1 MTIKGHI
8 LDVTARE
15 IYDGEITVRNGKIGK
30 IRRCPLSY
38 SQRWPYLM
46 PGFIDSHVHIES
58 SMLTP
63 REYARV
69 VVGHGTIGVVCD
81 PHEIA
86 NVLGVEGIDFMIRS
100 GRQVRFNFLFSAPS
114 CVPAVGGEFETAGAE
129 INADDIEQLMRRDDI
144 GYLGEVMNYPGVLAG
159 DPELMRKIEAA
170 RAAGKA
176 IDGHAPGL
184 SADELRRYAAAGI
197 TTNHECMT
205 LDEGRTNINAGLKV
219 MIREGSAAKSFKALF
234 PLITEHP
241 DRVMLC
247 SDDQEPDE
255 LYWGHIN
262 WLVGMA
268 LAKKLNLWDVLQVA
282 CVNPQ
287 EHYGVRWGLLQE
299 GDPATF
305 IAMDTLSPEGRV
317 VQTFIQGQEVFRHPD
332 GVTDAL
338 FLQPAEESPVNRF
351 EASPI
356 TVSDIAFPLK
366 AGELL
371 NVIVATDYALTTGH
385 EKVMLSE
392 QMCASGGYPLP
403 DVQKIVV
410 LNRYRKGA
418 HPVVGWVRGFGIRD
432 GAIAGSIAHDCHNIV
447 AVGSNDLALVQAIN
461 RVIALK
467 GARVA
472 VSPDGI
478 VDLPLPIAGIMS
490 DRPFPEVAERM
501 EQLLDTARQIGCPMQ
516 APFMTISFMC
526 LPVIPELKITDRML
540 LDTRTMTS
548 VTTERRM

>member
-1 MTIKGHI
+1 MKNQTIKGHI
-8 LDVTARE
+8 VDVIARE
-15 IYDGEITVRNGKIGK
+15 IYDGEITISNGMIAK
-30 IRRCPLSY
+30 IRRHPLSL

-69 VVGHGTIGVVCD
+69 VVCHGTIGVVAD

-114 CVPAVGGEFETAGAE
+114 CVPAVGGDFETSGAE
-129 INADDIEQLMRRDDI
+129 ISADDIEQLMARDDI
-144 GYLGEVMNYPGVLAG
+144 GYLGEVMNYPGVLAD
-159 DPELMRKIEAA
+159 DPELMRKIHAA
-170 RAAGKA
+170 RAAGKPV
-176 IDGHAPGL
+176 DGHAPGL
-184 SADELRRYAAAGI
+184 SADELVRYASAGI

-205 LDEGRTNINAGLKV
+205 LEEGRNNMKAGLKV

-234 PLITEHP
+234 PLISEYP

-247 SDDQEPDE
+247 TDDEEPDE
-255 LYWGHIN
+255 LEWGHIN
-262 WLVGMA
+262 WLVGTA
-268 LAKKLNLWDVLQVA
+268 LSKKINLWDVLQVA

-287 EHYGVRWGLLQE
+287 QHYGVRWGLLQE

-305 IAMDTLSPEGRV
+305 ITVDTLSPEGRV
-317 VQTFIQGQEVFRHPD
+317 EQTFIQGKEVYRHPD
-332 GVTDAL
+332 GVTDDL
-338 FLQPAEESPVNRF
+338 FLQPEEETPVNRF

-356 TVSDIAFPLK
+356 TASDIEYPLQ
-366 AGELL
+366 AGKVLD
-371 NVIVATDYALTTGH
+371 VIVATDYALTTGH
-385 EKVMLSE
+385 EKVTLTE
-392 QMCASGGYPLP
+392 EMCASAGYPLP
-403 DVQKIVV
+403 EVQKIVV
-410 LNRYRKGA
+410 LNRYQRGA
-418 HPVVGWVRGFGIRD
+418 RPVVGWVRGFGIRD
-432 GAIAGSIAHDCHNIV
+432 GAIAGSIAHDSHNIV

-526 LPVIPELKITDRML
+526 LPVIPALKITDKMVL
-540 LDTRTMTS
+540 NTRTFTK
-548 VTTERRM
+548 VQ

>member
-8 LDVTARE
+8 VDVLARE
-15 IYDGEITVRNGKIGK
+15 IYDGELTIKNGVIEK

-38 SQRWPYLM
+38 SQRWPYLL

-69 VVGHGTIGVVCD
+69 VVRHGTIGVITD

-100 GRQVRFNFLFSAPS
+100 SRQVHFNFLFSAPS
-114 CVPAVGGEFETAGAE
+114 CVPAVGSDFETSGAE
-129 INADDIEQLMRRDDI
+129 ISADDIGRIMVSDEI
-144 GYLGEVMNYPGVLAG
+144 GFLGEVMNYPSVLAG
-159 DPELMRKIEAA
+159 DPELLRKIEAA
-170 RAAGKA
+170 RAAGKPV
-176 IDGHAPGL
+176 DGHAPGL
-184 SADELRRYAAAGI
+184 SADELCRYAAAGI

-205 LDEGRTNINAGLKV
+205 LEEGRNNIKAGLDV
-219 MIREGSAAKSFKALF
+219 MIREGSAAKNFKALF
-234 PLITEHP
+234 PLIGEYP
-241 DRVMLC
+241 DHVMLC
-247 SDDQEPDE
+247 TDDQEPDE
-255 LYWGHIN
+255 LAQGHISQ
-262 WLVGMA
+262 LVGMA
-268 LAKKLNLWDVLQVA
+268 LSKKLHLWDVLQAA
-282 CVNPQ
+282 CINPQ
-287 EHYGVRWGLLQE
+287 KHFGLRWGLLQE

-305 IAMDTLSPEGRV
+305 IVVDTLTPEGHIMKTV
-317 VQTFIQGQEVFRHPD
+317 IQGEEVYREED

-338 FLQPAEESPVNRF
+338 LQHPEVEDPVNRF

-356 TVSDIAFPLK
+356 TASDIAFPLQP
-366 AGELL
+366 GRMLD
-371 NVIVATDYALTTGH
+371 VIVASDYALTTGH
-385 EKVMLSE
+385 ERAMLTE
-392 QMCASGGYPLP
+392 EMCASGGYPLP

-418 HPVVGWVRGFGIRD
+418 RPVVGWVRGFGIRD

-447 AVGSNDLALVQAIN
+447 AVGANDHALVQAIN

-490 DRPFPEVAERM
+490 DRPAAEVTDRM

-516 APFMTISFMC
+516 SPFMTISFMC

-540 LDTRTMTS
+540 LDTRTMTA
-548 VTTERRM
+548 V